1 MTSEFTTSMPEM
13 LVSDIE
19 RRILIVDDDVDFAE
33 GLAAYLDLNG
43 NKCAVA
49 NTVETAL
56 KLARDFAPDVAL
68 LDIKLDPVV
77 SGVDLIPR
85 LQEERPAISCIMV
98 TAFAEVETA
107 IDAVRKGAYDYLKKP
122 LNFEELHTVLNRC
135 FEKVSLVQNKRR
147 IEGERDKL
155 AAAIGQIGEGV
166 MITDAEG
173 EIRFVNPALER
184 ITGYSNIELIGKMP
198 NILKSGKHSEAFY
211 EELWSTIKDKR
222 TIWRGRVIN
231 RKKDGSEFE
240 TDQTISPVLN
250 KGGDI
255 ENFVSILRDISYEAS
270 LEARLHQS
278 QKLEA
283 IGTLAAGIAHDFN
296 NILTPIYG
304 YTELLLRKSPEG
316 SKDHDILTQMHE
328 ADVRAKNLVKQILS
342 FSRPGRNEIQ
352 DFEPHTVIK
361 ESIKFLR
368 STMPATIDITQDIDE
383 SAGFVRANPTEIH
396 QVVLNIITNAG
407 QAMSESGGSL
417 HLSLKPIETDGAL
430 LKKLPQLTPGPHIRL
445 TISDTG
451 PGMTNEVADRVFE
464 PFYTTKGIGEG
475 TGLGLSTVYGIVKSI
490 KGALEVET
498 APGEGAAFH
507 IYFPKATPD
516 KKKDES
522 QESSASV
529 GSEHILHVDDEV
541 MVSETAKMVL
551 ERQGYTVETTLNG
564 PEALERFRANPDK
577 YDLVITDLTM
587 PKMTGDVLARE
598 MLKIRPDLPI
608 ILCSGFTR
616 DYDPATY
623 RQMGIRALLMKPF
636 SLLEIGKVIREA
648 LDES

>member
-1 MTSEFTTSMPEM
+1 MTSALTTSTPEM

-33 GLAAYLDLNG
+33 SMAAYLDLNG

-49 NTVETAL
+49 NTVEAAL

-122 LNFEELHTVLNRC
+122 LNFEEVHTVLNRC

-147 IEGERDKL
+147 VEEERDKL
-155 AAAIGQIGEGV
+155 AAAISQTGEGV
-166 MITDAEG
+166 LITNAEG

-184 ITGYSNIELIGKMP
+184 ITGYSNVELIGRMP
-198 NILKSGKHSEAFY
+198 NIFKSGRHGDAFY
-211 EELWSTIKDKR
+211 EELWATIKDNR

-283 IGTLAAGIAHDFN
+283 IGTLASGIAHDFN

-304 YTELLLRKSPEG
+304 YTELLLRKFPEG
-316 SKDHDILTQMHE
+316 SKEYDILNQMHE
-328 ADVRAKNLVKQILS
+328 ANVRAKNLVKQILS

-352 DFEPHTVIK
+352 DFELRTVIM

-368 STMPATIDITQDIDE
+368 STLPTTIDITQDIDE
-383 SAGFVRANPTEIH
+383 RAGFIRANPTEIH
-396 QVVLNIITNAG
+396 QVLLNIITNAA
-407 QAMSESGGSL
+407 QAMSKSGGSL
-417 HLSLKPIETDGAL
+417 HLSLKPIEADGVL
-430 LKKLPQLTPGPHIRL
+430 IKKLPQLTPGPHIRL
-445 TISDTG
+445 SISDTG
-451 PGMTNEVADRVFE
+451 PGMTSEVADRIFE
-464 PFYTTKGIGEG
+464 PFYTTTGIGEG
-475 TGLGLSTVYGIVKSI
+475 TGLGLSTVYGIIKSI
-490 KGALEVET
+490 NGALEVET
-498 APGEGAAFH
+498 APGEGAVFH
-507 IYFPKATPD
+507 IYIPRAIAGEKKTGPK
-516 KKKDES
+516 
-522 QESSASV
+522 ESSVSA

-541 MVSETAKMVL
+541 MVSETAKMIL

-564 PEALERFRANPDK
+564 PEALEKFRANPDK